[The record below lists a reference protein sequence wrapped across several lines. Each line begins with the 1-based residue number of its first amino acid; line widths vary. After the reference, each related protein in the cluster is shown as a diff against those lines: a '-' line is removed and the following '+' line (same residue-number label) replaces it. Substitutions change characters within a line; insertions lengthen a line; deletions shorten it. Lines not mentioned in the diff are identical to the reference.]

1 MQRLIY
7 DQDTERQLTKE
18 QAEDIWSKGLTIA
31 QVQHRVD
38 VGWDFFDAV
47 ELGKNYVLVDGDI
60 CLRYDDNVRTLYIP
74 LFMIDKL
81 GIRHNGTRKLTHN
94 LSMGKSLKN
103 AVSNMFGGIFDRKLA
118 AELAAIDDTEILKD
132 DMLKKMRQRAR
143 QAERRREIKEA
154 YRLEKD
160 KKRRPH
166 MYDGTEQ
173 QHSRGAYTEYLMEN
187 DIFPKV
193 VK

>member
-1 MQRLIY
+1 MQRVIY
-7 DQDTERQLTKE
+7 DNGTERQLTRE
-18 QAEDIWSKGLTIA
+18 QAELIWNKGLTLG
-31 QVQHRVD
+31 QVQNRVD
-38 VGWDFFDAV
+38 TGWGFFDAV
-47 ELGKNYVLVDGDI
+47 DLGKNYVLMDGDI

-132 DMLKKMRQRAR
+132 KLLKKMRHQAR
-143 QAERRREIKEA
+143 QAERRREIKER

-160 KKRRPH
+160 KERRPH
-166 MYDGTEQ
+166 LYDGTPQ